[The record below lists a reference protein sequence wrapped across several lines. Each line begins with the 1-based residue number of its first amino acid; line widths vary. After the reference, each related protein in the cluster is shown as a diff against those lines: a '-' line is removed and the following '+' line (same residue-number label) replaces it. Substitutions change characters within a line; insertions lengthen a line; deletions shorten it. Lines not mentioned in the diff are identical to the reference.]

1 MFVLAVVVAQVR
13 DGLDDTEAL
22 FVFSS
27 TVLES
32 VFIIGKAAGS
42 FAAKRAWLVSGVV
55 ILVGGVEAVL
65 SARGGVADLG
75 RLPSEG
81 DGARTSSTGL
91 FY

>member
-1 MFVLAVVVAQVR
+1 MSVSAVVVAQVR
-13 DGLDDTEAL
+13 DGLGDTEAL
-22 FVFSS
+22 SVFSS
-27 TVLES
+27 TVLEP
-32 VFIIGKAAGS
+32 VFVGEATGS

-55 ILVGGVEAVL
+55 MSVGGVEAVV

>member
-1 MFVLAVVVAQVR
+1 MAQVR
-13 DGLDDTEAL
+13 DGLDDTEAP
-22 FVFSS
+22 FVFCS

-32 VFIIGKAAGS
+32 VFVGKAAGS

-55 ILVGGVEAVL
+55 ILVGGVEAVV

-75 RLPSEG
+75 RLPSDG

>member
-13 DGLDDTEAL
+13 DGLVDTEAL

-32 VFIIGKAAGS
+32 VFVGEAAGS

-55 ILVGGVEAVL
+55 ILVGGVEAVV

>member
-13 DGLDDTEAL
+13 DGLDDIEAL

-27 TVLES
+27 TVLKS
-32 VFIIGKAAGS
+32 VFICEAAGS

-55 ILVGGVEAVL
+55 ILVGGVEAVV